1 MKEQNN
7 VLKELLTNNR
17 MYIENC
23 LKIVNKDGEL
33 VRFKLNDGQI
43 IVDNIIKD
51 LEARNKPVRLIILKA
66 RQMGISTYTEGY
78 IFKKTVTQTYKSSSI
93 IAHLDEASQNL
104 YNMYKNFYE
113 NMPEALKPMKKYLNS
128 DLLEFAN
135 PSSDEDDV
143 RRNPGLKSKVT
154 IKTAKNAKSGRSQTI
169 HYLHASEVAFWDDAK
184 TLMTG
189 LMQTIPNKPNTAVI
203 LESTANG
210 IGGYFYDVWD
220 RAVKGENAFTPIFLP
235 WFVDKGYQMEF
246 ESPEER
252 QAFIDEVEF
261 VYKNDKGESIL
272 TEEKELMNMVK
283 RDWNTDLTYE
293 QLKWRRWCIANN
305 CNADI
310 EQFQQEYPSTPEEAF
325 IASGRPRF
333 NVTKLKKY
341 LRHTEEGAIG
351 NLFYDGQGNVKFELN
366 KNGYV
371 TIWNYPKRDKFYC
384 IGADVAEGLIDGDYS
399 VGIVGSQEDM
409 KVDAMFHGHIDPDLF
424 GEELVKLAKFY
435 NQAYVGVEANNHG
448 LTTLKS
454 IQKKD
459 YYNIYFS
466 KVHDQITDKLTQKI
480 GWYTNAKTK
489 PLMIDKLAEFI
500 REEYIGIKSKLIVRE
515 LLTYVIDDKGST
527 NAQEGCHDDTVMAL
541 AIWLQVIMEGRGDT
555 YTPEISENYVS
566 RETNYDIDRPYLYRS
581 DEDEEEEDE
590 NPFLEY
596 SI

>member
-1 MKEQNN
+1 
-7 VLKELLTNNR
+7 

>member
-246 ESPEER
+246 ETPEER

-283 RDWNTDLTYE
+283 KDWNTDLTYE

-435 NQAYVGVEANNHG
+435 NQAYIGVEANNHG

-555 YTPEISENYVS
+555 YTPEVSEEYVS
-566 RETNYDIDRPYLYRS
+566 RETKYDIDRPYLYRS

>member
-333 NVTKLKKY
+333 NVSKLKKY
-341 LRHTEEGAIG
+341 LRHTEEGATG

-480 GWYTNAKTK
+480 GWHTNAKTK

>member
-1 MKEQNN
+1 MSKKIDILNPK
-7 VLKELLTNNR
+7 V
-17 MYIENC
+17 YIPSF
-23 LKIVNKDGEL
+23 LKIRTKEGEL
-33 VRFKLNDGQI
+33 KNFIPNQPQKKLRDTI
-43 IVDNIIKD
+43 SE
-51 LEARNKPVRLIILKA
+51 LRNNGKPVRIIILKA
-66 RQMGISTYTEGY
+66 RQMGFSTYTEADC
-78 IFKKTVTQTYKSSSI
+78 FHQTVTNKMYNSTI
-93 IAHLDEASQNL
+93 IAHEEQASQNL
-104 YNMYKNFYE
+104 YNMFKRYYE
-113 NMPEALKPMKKYLNS
+113 NLPDALTPMRKRNNAKE
-128 DLLEFAN
+128 LLFEN
-135 PSSDEDDV
+135 PTTDDV
-143 RRNPGLKSKVT
+143 AKRRNPGLQSSVKVA
-154 IKTAKNAKSGRSQTI
+154 TAKNTATGRSQTI
-169 HYLHASEVAFWDDAK
+169 NYLHASEVAFWDNPK
-184 TLMTG
+184 ETFTG
-189 LMQTIPNKPNTAVI
+189 LLQCVPRTANSTVI
-203 LESTANG
+203 MESTANG
-210 IGGYFYDVWD
+210 VGDYFYDMWQN
-220 RAVKGENAFTPIFLP
+220 AVAGKNQFVPLFFP
-235 WFVDKGYQMEF
+235 WFEMADYSIPF
-246 ESPEER
+246 DSEEEKEK
-252 QAFIDEVEF
+252 FIKEVEYTF
-261 VYKNDKGESIL
+261 KDQEGRTVY
-272 TEEKELMNMVK
+272 TEEKEIMLDHNV
-283 RDWNTDLTYE
+283 TYE
-293 QLKWRRWCIANN
+293 QLNWRRWCIANN
-305 CNADI
+305 CGGDVD
-310 EQFQQEYPSTPEEAF
+310 QFHQEYPCTPDEAF

-448 LTTLKS
+448 LTTLKA
-454 IQKKD
+454 IQKLD

-480 GWYTNAKTK
+480 GWHTNAKTK

-500 REEYIGIKSKLIVRE
+500 REEYIGIKSKLIIRE

-555 YTPEISENYVS
+555 YTPEVSEEYVS

>member
-246 ESPEER
+246 ETPEER

-435 NQAYVGVEANNHG
+435 NQAYIGVEANNHG

>member
-1 MKEQNN
+1 
-7 VLKELLTNNR
+7 
-17 MYIENC
+17 
-23 LKIVNKDGEL
+23 
-33 VRFKLNDGQI
+33 
-43 IVDNIIKD
+43 
-51 LEARNKPVRLIILKA
+51 
-66 RQMGISTYTEGY
+66 
-78 IFKKTVTQTYKSSSI
+78 
-93 IAHLDEASQNL
+93 
-104 YNMYKNFYE
+104 
-113 NMPEALKPMKKYLNS
+113 
-128 DLLEFAN
+128 
-135 PSSDEDDV
+135 
-143 RRNPGLKSKVT
+143 
-154 IKTAKNAKSGRSQTI
+154 
-169 HYLHASEVAFWDDAK
+169 
-184 TLMTG
+184 
-189 LMQTIPNKPNTAVI
+189 
-203 LESTANG
+203 
-210 IGGYFYDVWD
+210 
-220 RAVKGENAFTPIFLP
+220 
-235 WFVDKGYQMEF
+235 
-246 ESPEER
+246 
-252 QAFIDEVEF
+252 
-261 VYKNDKGESIL
+261 
-272 TEEKELMNMVK
+272 MVK

-310 EQFQQEYPSTPEEAF
+310 EQFQQEYPSTPEEAV
-325 IASGRPRF
+325 IATGRPRF